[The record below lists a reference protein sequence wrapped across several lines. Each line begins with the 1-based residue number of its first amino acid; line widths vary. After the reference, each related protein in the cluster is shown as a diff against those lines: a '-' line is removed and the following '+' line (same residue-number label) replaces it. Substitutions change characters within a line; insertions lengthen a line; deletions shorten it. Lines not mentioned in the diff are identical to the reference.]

1 MPASPLPKIRL
12 SRKNRKS
19 EQIMENTEFSKKII
33 VAIDG
38 YSSSGKSTMAREL
51 AARVGYVY
59 VDSGAMYRAVTLY
72 AIRNGMVD
80 PDKKIKTA
88 ELIAAL
94 PDIHISFLPSGDDGI
109 QHTLLNGEDV
119 EKLIRDMEV
128 SNLVSPVAVIPE
140 VRARLTAIQQGFG
153 SHKGI
158 VMDGRDIGT
167 TVFPEA
173 ELKVFVCASPEERAR
188 RRLKEMQGKGENVT
202 FDEVL
207 HNVVERDR
215 IDTTREVS
223 PLRKA
228 DDALELDNGN
238 MSPAE
243 QMEWLIRRFNERCGL

>member
-1 MPASPLPKIRL
+1 M
-12 SRKNRKS
+12 N
-19 EQIMENTEFSKKII
+19 NTDDQKKII

-72 AIRNGMVD
+72 AIRNGMVT

-88 ELIAAL
+88 LLTAAL
-94 PDIHISFLPSGDDGI
+94 PDIHISFRPAGDDGV
-109 QHTLLNGEDV
+109 QHTMLNGEDV

-128 SNLVSPVAVIPE
+128 SNLVSPVAVIPD
-140 VRARLTAIQQGFG
+140 VRERLTALQQEFG
-153 SHKGI
+153 INKGI

-167 TVFPEA
+167 TVFPDA

-188 RRLKEMQGKGENVT
+188 RRLKEMIEKGDDVT
-202 FDEVL
+202 FEEVFA
-207 HNVVERDR
+207 NVVERDR
-215 IDTTREVS
+215 IDTTRDVS

-228 DDALELDNGN
+228 DDAIELDNGA
-238 MSPAE
+238 MSPSE
-243 QMEWLIRRFNERCGL
+243 QMEWLLQRFKERCGL